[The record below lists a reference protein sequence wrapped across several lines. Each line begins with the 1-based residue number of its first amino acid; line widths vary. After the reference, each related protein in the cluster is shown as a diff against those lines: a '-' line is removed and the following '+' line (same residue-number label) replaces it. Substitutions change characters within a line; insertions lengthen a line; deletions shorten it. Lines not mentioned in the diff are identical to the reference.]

1 MVYYGLLLFFLLEYV
16 RPTSYIPA
24 LNALHLNSI
33 VPIGVLLGS
42 HLRNLSV
49 ATGEV
54 LASPNARW
62 IMFLMCL
69 IGLSGLICDVKLYA
83 LTVFISVF
91 GYFLMYVA
99 VRKEVYDFAR
109 IRGVFGILLLAHI
122 VVGLLTPEMFSGD
135 GERHYIASGSF
146 LGDGNDFALSVNVAL
161 PMCLYLF
168 GESRSMFKKML
179 FGGMLI
185 VLVVAVVV
193 SQSRGGILAL
203 ACMGVYFWLRSN
215 KKIVGMFGM
224 VLMVGVVMVSAPPQ
238 LFDRMEKL
246 TGEDIDGSAQGRLL
260 AWGSAV
266 RMALDHPFVGVGAGH
281 FPVKYG
287 VEYRPEG
294 YGPNEIPWQTAHSS
308 YFLILGELG
317 LPGIIFLL
325 GIVFHNVLENNR
337 ALRQYKNGKAAE
349 DLKRYRLLHA
359 LTASWMAFAVG
370 GAFLSASYYP
380 HVYLLAA
387 LSECARRMCAES
399 TEDTKIQD
407 KPEGIAVHSFSGL
420 QAR

>member
-24 LNALHLNSI
+24 LNVLHLNSV
-33 VPIGVLLGS
+33 VPLGVLLGS
-42 HLRNLSV
+42 QLTNLRV

-62 IMFLMCL
+62 IMFLVCL
-69 IGLSGLICDVKLYA
+69 IGLSGLICDVKIYA
-83 LTVFISVF
+83 LTVFINVL

-99 VRKEVYDFAR
+99 LRKEVYDFER
-109 IRGVFGILLLAHI
+109 IKGVFGILLVAHV
-122 VVGLLTPEMFSGD
+122 VVGLLTPQMFSGD
-135 GERHYIASGSF
+135 GERHYITSGSF

-168 GESRSMFKKML
+168 GESKSVLKKLL
-179 FGGMLI
+179 FGGMLV

-193 SQSRGGILAL
+193 TQSRGGILAL
-203 ACMGVYFWLRSN
+203 ACMGIYFWLRSN
-215 KKIVGMFGM
+215 KKVIGLLGM
-224 VLMVGVVMVSAPPQ
+224 VFVFGVVMVSAPPQ
-238 LFDRMEKL
+238 LFDRMERL
-246 TGEDIDGSAQGRLL
+246 TGENIDGSAQGRLL
-260 AWGSAV
+260 AWGAGV
-266 RMALDHPFVGVGAGH
+266 RMALDHPLVGVGAGH

-287 VEYRPEG
+287 VDYRPEG

-317 LPGIIFLL
+317 LPGIVFLL
-325 GIVFHNVLENNR
+325 GIMFHNILENNR
-337 ALRQYKNGKAAE
+337 ALRRFKHGKSAD

-359 LTASWMAFAVG
+359 LTASWVAFAVG
-370 GAFLSASYYP
+370 GAFLSAAYYP

-387 LSECARRMCAES
+387 LSECARRMCAEPN
-399 TEDTKIQD
+399 EVNEMQD
-407 KPEGIAVHSFSGL
+407 QPDGILVHSYNGV